1 LPISFVGDAASEAM
15 KSSEI
20 HDLTDRNAIIPLLPM
35 FGDRDDSGVYAA
47 NVGLALKDIAA

>member
-1 LPISFVGDAASEAM
+1 
-15 KSSEI
+15 
-20 HDLTDRNAIIPLLPM
+20 M